1 MPTWRNWQIRGH
13 THTRGPRVPTAG
25 LLRARHC
32 PKNAF
37 CHPIPT
43 VLLSPFYRQ
52 GTQERLPHPRAH
64 SGSMQSPNHPAKVG
78 GKNSGVPTRL
88 EREKPDLCSEAQVTA
103 GTNVPAPTNGV
114 CPERPRLPCCCLST
128 PGRPLPHHAPSFV
141 WSTTAPPDGAARPA
155 ASSSRSLILSDPS
168 RLWAGH
174 VGTGPSRTRRPLP

>member
-25 LLRARHC
+25 LLHAAHC

-78 GKNSGVPTRL
+78 GKYSGVPTRL
-88 EREKPDLCSEAQVTA
+88 EGGRQTAQ
-103 GTNVPAPTNGV
+103 G
-114 CPERPRLPCCCLST
+114 RLPSGLCTTANRSSDSGSFEKIPVQRTGRGPAANQRAFKDDKNDFST
-128 PGRPLPHHAPSFV
+128 PKRIK
-141 WSTTAPPDGAARPA
+141 TA
-155 ASSSRSLILSDPS
+155 
-168 RLWAGH
+168 
-174 VGTGPSRTRRPLP
+174 